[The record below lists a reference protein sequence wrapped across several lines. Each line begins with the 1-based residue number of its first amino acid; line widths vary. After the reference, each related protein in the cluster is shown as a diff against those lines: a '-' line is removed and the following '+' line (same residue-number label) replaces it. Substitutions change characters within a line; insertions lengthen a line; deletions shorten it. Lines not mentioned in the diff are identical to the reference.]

1 MKLVRTIRSFDSVLW
16 DQGEIQALLDVV
28 PNERNQN
35 VLVSSRAQHRMSQR
49 QKRPSLVLIQFLL
62 SQCVV
67 VVSSFLLHFFSSM
80 TMMRSTAARFASR
93 AAARAQ
99 STRSFASAAETN
111 VAG

>member
-35 VLVSSRAQHRMSQR
+35 VLVSSRMSQR